1 MGLREWRGRRGPCV
15 SGVWSRVS
23 ALQWIN
29 RLKKCRSWATLVRYL
44 CSNAVSTS
52 LPLTA
57 QEQEHTRQF
66 GPEFL
71 DAIRRTAQCITE
83 TRRSQSDSGIITALH
98 DCSRNARFHGKWG
111 SAIVSSLGVS
121 CAASNTYKPHSH
133 HGRARLQNSSSST
146 SIPHSTHA
154 FFVMPVSGSSTLRP
168 HSCSCWPF
176 PIVSPNS
183 PPPPLL
189 AFL

>member
-1 MGLREWRGRRGPCV
+1 MWQRRFHQSTSHC
-15 SGVWSRVS
+15 SGTRAYKAIRARVS
-23 ALQWIN
+23 
-29 RLKKCRSWATLVRYL
+29 
-44 CSNAVSTS
+44 
-52 LPLTA
+52 
-57 QEQEHTRQF
+57 
-66 GPEFL
+66 
-71 DAIRRTAQCITE
+71 RRHPSYRPVHHRDKAFIELFIPTPNMT
-83 TRRSQSDSGIITALH
+83 QSDSGIITAMH
-98 DCSRNARFHGKWG
+98 DWSRNTRFHGKWG
-111 SAIVSSLGVS
+111 NCYREFIGVS
-121 CAASNTYKPHSH
+121 CAASNTYKAHSH